1 MTKTSLLIAALLV
14 SACSGDDGD
23 DSTGSQRA
31 CIVDDSCF
39 DSRGGTGAE
48 VTATCNNLDGM
59 LVDACEGARAG
70 CCKLGSVTQCYYG
83 DADADA
89 LADLC
94 ASQNG
99 VWTPN

>member
-1 MTKTSLLIAALLV
+1 MTKAWLLLAALLV

-23 DSTGSQRA
+23 SGGSQRA
-31 CIVDDSCF
+31 CILDDTCF
-39 DSRGGTGAE
+39 DSQGGTGAE

-59 LVDACEGARAG
+59 LVDGCEGARAG

-89 LADLC
+89 LADIC
-94 ASQNG
+94 ASQHG
-99 VWTPN
+99 VWTLN